1 MNHDM
6 YLLHWYLEAKT
17 NIFMMGTFLND
28 YLFISTTAT
37 GAGNFEWIKCDEF
50 TRIHLKF
57 TIF

>member
-1 MNHDM
+1 
-6 YLLHWYLEAKT
+6 
-17 NIFMMGTFLND
+17 MMGTFLND

-37 GAGNFEWIKCDEF
+37 GVGNFEWIKCDEF